1 VWACEGSHSH
11 DRITAQQ
18 LTSQRTPWHHIPMR
32 TTLSLEDDAVEAIR
46 AYAKSRQLSLG
57 KAASELVRRGARY
70 QVGTRK
76 VNGLPVLD
84 ASDDFPVIT
93 SARVRELCDEE

>member
-1 VWACEGSHSH
+1 MRRV
-11 DRITAQQ
+11 
-18 LTSQRTPWHHIPMR
+18 TSECGLWHHDPMR
-32 TTLSLEDDAVEAIR
+32 TTLSLETDAVKAIQ
-46 AYAKSRQLSLG
+46 AYAKSRRLSLS

-84 ASDDFPVIT
+84 ASNDFPVIT
-93 SARVRELCDEE
+93 TERVRERCDEE

>member
-1 VWACEGSHSH
+1 VC
-11 DRITAQQ
+11 
-18 LTSQRTPWHHIPMR
+18 HHMLMR
-32 TTLSLEDDAVEAIR
+32 TTLSLENDAVKAIH
-46 AYAKSRQLSLG
+46 AYAKSRRLSLG

-70 QVGTRK
+70 QLGTGK

-93 SARVRELCDEE
+93 TERVRALCDEE